1 MIEGLVA
8 VYFGAGLILVI
19 FGPAKLSIAREMEK
33 VKNFNPG
40 SRSHSKSVTKN
51 KIILFRLIITAGFI
65 MLWPFFLSGVLKDNQ
80 RSVNISLVNNLK
92 RSFKGKKFN
101 CPKCKKKEAVEI
113 LYGYPSPETLQ
124 AWHNNQIELGGCLVN
139 SEMFNRKCVN
149 CNYQWKT
156 K

>member
-1 MIEGLVA
+1 MIEVLIA
-8 VYFGAGLILVI
+8 LYFSIGLILVL
-19 FGPAKLSIAREMEK
+19 FGPAKLNIAREVEK
-33 VKNFNPG
+33 VKNFKPS
-40 SRSHSKSVTKN
+40 SRSNTRNITKN

-80 RSVNISLVNNLK
+80 RSVNVSLVNNLK
-92 RSFKGKKFN
+92 SNFKGKKFN

-124 AWHNNQIELGGCLVN
+124 AWHNNQIELGGCIVDKG
-139 SEMFNRKCVN
+139 MFNRKCIN
-149 CNYQWKT
+149 CNYQWET